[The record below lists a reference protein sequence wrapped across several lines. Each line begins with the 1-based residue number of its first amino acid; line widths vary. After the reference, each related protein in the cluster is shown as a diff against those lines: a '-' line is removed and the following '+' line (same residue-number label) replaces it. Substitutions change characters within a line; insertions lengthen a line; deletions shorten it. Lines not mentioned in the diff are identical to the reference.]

1 MEPLTQHLP
10 TDRSA
15 PRLWFERL
23 AIFSEPGDEHIIRSV
38 PLRRGL
44 NIIWAKEPAAG
55 STKGS
60 RAAGHGVGKTSLCL
74 LLRLCL
80 GDTSKAVAE
89 LREELFGE
97 FAQGGIIGVVHVDGS
112 AYAMCRYFNPHK
124 VGVAAQGSD
133 ITAIWSR
140 ETDLSDR
147 DFVKQLGDV
156 MMGRVSPRSIPET
169 GQAIE
174 WRHLL
179 AWVSRD
185 QGARFKAFYDWRDG
199 EGNLLQRQRQ
209 DPPIVMRSVLGL
221 LDQGETALLNQT
233 AGLEESLKAA
243 KEKVEELLKEPALI
257 QRRIESSL
265 RAQGQ
270 LPEDLPIRTDDFFVD
285 SVAGRIDMAGKKAE
299 ARLQELQAEQD
310 KADEALADLRADLK
324 RKQAEYAAAD
334 LMCQLAD
341 KAREGDEQ
349 AYSALGAQ
357 LLALQQL
364 AGHCKHGN
372 IAFAEC
378 QHVQAEINQ
387 LKQFSFRDAQ
397 HRPNL
402 KLAMEASIS
411 RAGAALSRKN
421 DLHRLVTATKD
432 NEKALVAS
440 QSKARLATR
449 TAQIEANK
457 WPALLEELSRWDG
470 AAGSTKAQADIN
482 AARAHCMEIAQKLSS
497 VQVRLAVAQQNKSD
511 REKAL
516 AALIDRLTHQ
526 LLPDGA
532 FGSFDPRDEQR
543 PFRISLRGGEAFRVL
558 EVLLGDMACMLDSPR
573 QESALPGF
581 FIHDC
586 PREADM
592 STGLYENFLSLID
605 GLQKEQYPDG
615 ELPFQYIVTTTTP
628 PPVELQDDAVRLT
641 LDPSSDD
648 GLLFR
653 RRFSGERQKKLE

>member
-10 TDRSA
+10 ADRSA
-15 PRLWFERL
+15 PRLRFERL
-23 AIFSEPGDEHIIRSV
+23 AIFSEPGDEHVIRSV

-44 NIIWAKEPAAG
+44 NIIWAKEPTAG
-55 STKGS
+55 SAKGS

-74 LLRLCL
+74 LLRLCM
-80 GDTSKAVAE
+80 GDTSKAVSE
-89 LREELFGE
+89 LREELFSE
-97 FAQGGIIGVVHVDGS
+97 FAQGGVIGVLHVDGK
-112 AYAMCRYFNPHK
+112 AITVCRYFNPHK
-124 VGVAAQGSD
+124 VGVAAPGTD
-133 ITAIWSR
+133 IAAIWTR
-140 ETDLSDR
+140 ETEINDR
-147 DFVKQLGDV
+147 DFVKQLGDT
-156 MMGRVSPRSIPET
+156 MMSRVAPRSIPET

-199 EGNLLQRQRQ
+199 EGNMLQRQRQ
-209 DPPIVMRSVLGL
+209 DPPIVMRAVLGL
-221 LDQGETALLNQT
+221 LDQAETALLSET
-233 AGLEESLKAA
+233 AKLEESLKAA

-257 QRRIESSL
+257 RRRIESSL

-285 SVAGRIDMAGKKAE
+285 SVAGRIDAAGKEAE
-299 ARLQELQAEQD
+299 ARLQKLQAEQD
-310 KADEALADLRADLK
+310 QADEALADLRADLK
-324 RKQAEYAAAD
+324 RKQAEYAEAD
-334 LMCQLAD
+334 LMCQLAE
-341 KAREGDEQ
+341 KARQGDEK
-349 AYSALGAQ
+349 AYSALGAE

-372 IAFAEC
+372 VAFGEC
-378 QHVQAEINQ
+378 QHVRAEINQ
-387 LKQFSFRDAQ
+387 LKHFSFRDARD
-397 HRPNL
+397 RPNL

-411 RAGAALSRKN
+411 RAGAAISRKN
-421 DLHRLVTATKD
+421 DLHRLVASMQD
-432 NEKALVAS
+432 SEKTLVAS
-440 QSKARLATR
+440 QNKARLATR

-470 AAGSTKAQADIN
+470 AAGSAKAQADID
-482 AARAHCMEIAQKLSS
+482 AARDHSVKVAQELGRAQTKL
-497 VQVRLAVAQQNKSD
+497 AIAQQNKSA
-511 REKAL
+511 REKTL
-516 AALIDRLTHQ
+516 AAIIDGLTQQ

-532 FGSFDPRDEQR
+532 FGSFDPHDEQR

-573 QESALPGF
+573 QEGALPGL

-592 STGLYENFLSLID
+592 STGLYENFLSLM
-605 GLQKEQYPDG
+605 GELHSKHFPHG

-628 PPVELQDDAVRLT
+628 PPSDLQGDAVRLT
-641 LDPSSDD
+641 LDPSTDD
-648 GLLFR
+648 GLLFCK
-653 RRFSGERQKKLE
+653 RFNGERQQALP

>member
-10 TDRSA
+10 ADRSA

-23 AIFSEPGDEHIIRSV
+23 AIFSEPGDEHVIRSV

-44 NIIWAKEPAAG
+44 NIIWAKEPTAG
-55 STKGS
+55 SAKGS

-74 LLRLCL
+74 LLRLCM
-80 GDTSKAVAE
+80 GDTSKAVSE
-89 LREELFGE
+89 LREELFSE
-97 FAQGGIIGVVHVDGS
+97 FAQGGVIGVLHVDGK
-112 AYAMCRYFNPHK
+112 AITVCRYFNPHK
-124 VGVAAQGSD
+124 VGVAAPGTD
-133 ITAIWSR
+133 IAAIWTR
-140 ETDLSDR
+140 ETEINDR
-147 DFVKQLGDV
+147 DFVKQLGDT
-156 MMGRVSPRSIPET
+156 MMSRVAPRSIPET

-199 EGNLLQRQRQ
+199 EGNMLQRQRQ
-209 DPPIVMRSVLGL
+209 DPPIVMRAVLGL
-221 LDQGETALLNQT
+221 LDQAETALLSET
-233 AGLEESLKAA
+233 AKLEESLKAA

-257 QRRIESSL
+257 RRRIESSL

-285 SVAGRIDMAGKKAE
+285 SVAGRIDAAGKEAE
-299 ARLQELQAEQD
+299 ARLQKLQAEQD
-310 KADEALADLRADLK
+310 QADEALADLRADLK
-324 RKQAEYAAAD
+324 RKQAEYAEAD
-334 LMCQLAD
+334 LMCQLAE
-341 KAREGDEQ
+341 KARQGDEK
-349 AYSALGAQ
+349 AYSALGAE

-372 IAFAEC
+372 VAFGEC
-378 QHVQAEINQ
+378 QHVRAEINQ
-387 LKQFSFRDAQ
+387 LKHFSFRDARD
-397 HRPNL
+397 RPNL

-411 RAGAALSRKN
+411 RAGAAISRKN
-421 DLHRLVTATKD
+421 DLHRLVASMQD
-432 NEKALVAS
+432 SEKTLVAS
-440 QSKARLATR
+440 QNKARLATR

-470 AAGSTKAQADIN
+470 AAGSAKAQADID
-482 AARAHCMEIAQKLSS
+482 AARDHSVKVAQELGRAQTKL
-497 VQVRLAVAQQNKSD
+497 AIAQQNKSA
-511 REKAL
+511 REKTL
-516 AALIDRLTHQ
+516 AAIIDGLTQQ

-532 FGSFDPRDEQR
+532 FGSFDPHDEQR

-573 QESALPGF
+573 QEGALPGL

-592 STGLYENFLSLID
+592 STGLYENFLSPMGELHS
-605 GLQKEQYPDG
+605 KHFPHG

-628 PPVELQDDAVRLT
+628 PPSDLQGDAVRLT
-641 LDPSSDD
+641 LDPSTDD
-648 GLLFR
+648 GLLFCK
-653 RRFSGERQKKLE
+653 RFNGERQQALP